1 MSMTDTSSP
10 AGPPVIVLVSTFA
23 DYSGGEAIRALQFF
37 ERVSEVWPKVY
48 LITHERS
55 RPDLEASPLFG
66 NVRFVRDDRLQW
78 LFWKSKVLQGLNIP
92 YFHWQTRALI
102 RAICPPGSGHIV
114 HYVCPISPVA
124 PRFPPKG
131 YRLIIGP
138 LNGNI
143 AYPPAFAAREG
154 WRARLRHRL
163 HGLTQRLL
171 YVVFNEKARYE
182 TVLVSGH
189 ERTLISLD
197 AAGVDRARCVHV
209 ADVGVPDQWRAR
221 PRITHRGMNGRFMT
235 ASRLVDLKAIDLA
248 IKAVVRAG
256 PEIRLDVFGDG
267 PSLVGWQTLARTLG
281 VSDRVT
287 FHGWC
292 AHEEVLGC
300 MQDYRGF
307 VFPTLAEA
315 NGNVMQ
321 EAMLAGL
328 PVIALRWGGPAHLA
342 GDDSALY
349 IEPGSEEQI
358 IADIAEAM
366 SRLAHQPETA
376 EAISRTARTIAE
388 RDFTWETVFA
398 DWTRPYGLSDTA
410 PAVKTDTP

>member
-1 MSMTDTSSP
+1 MADISPPADSP
-10 AGPPVIVLVSTFA
+10 AIILVSTFA

-37 ERVSEVWPKVY
+37 ERVSEVWPETY
-48 LITHERS
+48 LITHDRS
-55 RPDLEASPLFG
+55 RPDLETSPLIA

-78 LFWKSKVLQGLNIP
+78 LMWKSKVFLGLNIP
-92 YFHWQTRALI
+92 YFHWKTRALI
-102 RAICPPGSGHIV
+102 RSICPPDAGHVV

-171 YVVFNEKARYE
+171 RLLFNEKARYE

-189 ERTLISLD
+189 DRTMVSLD

-209 ADVGVPDQWRAR
+209 ADVGVLDQWSAR
-221 PRITHRGMNGRFMT
+221 DRISHAATNGRFMT
-235 ASRLVDLKAIDLA
+235 ASRLVDLKGIDLA
-248 IKAVVRAG
+248 INAVARAG
-256 PEIRLDVFGDG
+256 PDIQLDVFGDG
-267 PSLVGWQTLARTLG
+267 SSLPGWRALARELG
-281 VSDRVT
+281 VADRVI

-292 AHEEVLGC
+292 AHEDVLGR

-342 GDDSALY
+342 DDDSAIY
-349 IEPGSEEQI
+349 IAPDGEDQI
-358 IADIAEAM
+358 IADIAKAM
-366 SRLAHQPETA
+366 TKLAQNPEMA
-376 EAISRTARTIAE
+376 EGISRAGRIIAE
-388 RDFTWETVFA
+388 RNFTWATVFA
-398 DWTRPYGLSDTA
+398 DWTKPYGLPDIQTRTG
-410 PAVKTDTP
+410 TDGT